1 MTHLDD
7 MIDKLQTPEGK
18 RQASLRLSGD
28 SIDVSLIQSSMSR
41 AQYFMEVAKKHGML
55 GDKREER
62 INYRQAM
69 LAYEKA
75 GVFSDAK
82 NVAQILGDK
91 EMEQVYHDIIRYVK

>member
-1 MTHLDD
+1 
-7 MIDKLQTPEGK
+7 
-18 RQASLRLSGD
+18 
-28 SIDVSLIQSSMSR
+28 
-41 AQYFMEVAKKHGML
+41 MEVAKKHGML

-75 GVFSDAK
+75 GVFSYAQ